1 MIGFSALAA
10 FALVALG
17 IACSPG
23 PNMIY
28 LLSRSIAQGRMAG
41 VMSLGGVTLAFV
53 IYMLAAACGLTALF
67 LAVPFA
73 YAAVKIAGASYLL
86 WLAWNAIKP
95 GARSALTPRALPA
108 DPPRRLFTMGFLT
121 SLLNPKI
128 AILYVS
134 LLPQFENPARLP
146 PGAGP
151 DPGPGADRRER
162 HGQPP
167 HRPRGG
173 HDRGLV
179 RHAAD
184 LAARAAMVHGHRPG
198 RACGAAHVRQ
208 RDVGPCPT
216 VSTRRS
222 GAPQEPRLAVGRRVT
237 RLWTKEGTHDTG
249 E

>member
-134 LLPQFENPARLP
+134 LLPQFENPARGSLL
-146 PGAGP
+146 A
-151 DPGPGADRRER
+151 
-162 HGQPP
+162 Q
-167 HRPRGG
+167 
-173 HDRGLV
+173 GLTLGLAQIAV
-179 RHAAD
+179 SVTVNLLIV
-184 LAARAAMVHGHRPG
+184 LAAGTIAGWFGTRPTWL
-198 RACGAAHVRQ
+198 RVQ
-208 RDVGPCPT
+208 RWFMAT
-216 VSTRRS
+216 VLA
-222 GAPQEPRLAVGRRVT
+222 GLAV
-237 RLWTKEGTHDTG
+237 RLTFDKGT
-249 E
+249 

>member
-134 LLPQFENPARLP
+134 LLPQFENPARGSLL
-146 PGAGP
+146 A
-151 DPGPGADRRER
+151 
-162 HGQPP
+162 Q
-167 HRPRGG
+167 
-173 HDRGLV
+173 GLTLGLAQIAV
-179 RHAAD
+179 SVTVNLLIV
-184 LAARAAMVHGHRPG
+184 LAAGTIAGWFGTRPTWL
-198 RACGAAHVRQ
+198 RVQ
-208 RDVGPCPT
+208 RWFMDT
-216 VSTRRS
+216 VLA
-222 GAPQEPRLAVGRRVT
+222 GLAV
-237 RLWTKEGTHDTG
+237 RLTFDKGT
-249 E
+249 

>member
-73 YAAVKIAGASYLL
+73 YAAVKIAGAPYLL

-134 LLPQFENPARLP
+134 LLPQFENPARGSLL
-146 PGAGP
+146 A
-151 DPGPGADRRER
+151 
-162 HGQPP
+162 Q
-167 HRPRGG
+167 
-173 HDRGLV
+173 GLTLGLAQIAV
-179 RHAAD
+179 SVTVNLLIV
-184 LAARAAMVHGHRPG
+184 LAAGTIAGWFGTRPTWL
-198 RACGAAHVRQ
+198 RVQ
-208 RDVGPCPT
+208 RWFMAT
-216 VSTRRS
+216 VLA
-222 GAPQEPRLAVGRRVT
+222 GLAV
-237 RLWTKEGTHDTG
+237 RLTFDKGT
-249 E
+249 